1 MRGRPACIFASSTP
15 TVGTGTPLDTIGTIG
30 LVVTINTIGTIWYN
44 WHDLAQLARLA
55 PNHRILFNSVL
66 LVILEF
72 VFCLHLFR
80 EVLWPQLERQGS
92 RIDGGGDHH
101 NGGDGEGDDVDKDK
115 DDKGGD
121 GGGEDE

>member
-1 MRGRPACIFASSTP
+1 MRGRPTCIFASSTP
-15 TVGTGTPLDTIGTIG
+15 TIGTGTALDTIGTIG
-30 LVVTINTIGTIWYN
+30 MVGTINTIGTIWYN

-55 PNHRILFNSVL
+55 PNYIIFNSVL

-72 VFCLHLFR
+72 VFCLHLIR
-80 EVLWPQLERQGS
+80 EVLWSQLERQGS

-101 NGGDGEGDDVDKDK
+101 NGGDGEDKE
-115 DDKGGD
+115 DKGGD